1 MARVSSLQ
9 PVHRTFR
16 LLRLERGGVLWGY
29 RFECGNHCTDLP
41 RESWERIVAAI
52 KDDTTM
58 FAAGVLVVPA
68 VSAS

>member
-1 MARVSSLQ
+1 
-9 PVHRTFR
+9 